1 MYTASGTKA
10 YAQISV
16 ESGVMSASPH
26 QLIEMLFD
34 GANSALVRAR
44 LFLEQG
50 DITAKGEALSKAI
63 NIIDNGLKAGLDQEN
78 GGELADHLSSLYDYM
93 IRRLLLANL
102 RNDSQAIEEVE
113 GLLGNI
119 AEAWKQISPKAS
131 SQESR

>member
-10 YAQISV
+10 YAQVSI

-34 GANSALVRAR
+34 GAHSALVRAR
-44 LFLEQG
+44 LFMQQG
-50 DITAKGEALSKAI
+50 DIVAKGEALSKAI
-63 NIIDNGLKAGLDQEN
+63 NIIDNGLKAGLDQDN
-78 GGELADHLSSLYDYM
+78 GGEIATNLSALYDYM
-93 IRRLLLANL
+93 VRRLLQANL

>member
-10 YAQISV
+10 YAQVSV
-16 ESGVMSASPH
+16 ESGVMSANPH

-50 DITAKGEALSKAI
+50 DLIAKGEALSKTI
-63 NIIDNGLKAGLDQEN
+63 NIIDNGLKAGLDLEN
-78 GGELADHLSSLYDYM
+78 GGDIAANLSDLYDYM

-119 AEAWKQISPKAS
+119 ADAWKQISPKAS

>member
-1 MYTASGTKA
+1 
-10 YAQISV
+10 
-16 ESGVMSASPH
+16 
-26 QLIEMLFD
+26 MLFD

-44 LFLEQG
+44 LFLAQG
-50 DITAKGEALSKAI
+50 DIVAKGEALSKAI

-78 GGELADHLSSLYDYM
+78 GGEIADHLSSLYDYM
-93 IRRLLLANL
+93 IRRLLFANL

-131 SQESR
+131 SQEAR

>member
-10 YAQISV
+10 YAQVSV

-44 LFLEQG
+44 LFLAQG
-50 DITAKGEALSKAI
+50 DIAAKGEALSKAI

-78 GGELADHLSSLYDYM
+78 GGEIADHLSSLYDYM